1 MLVLVWPR
9 TGMNG
14 LVKYFLLWGPMEY
27 LGLLGDLYLKIALL
41 LVSYLKK

>member
-1 MLVLVWPR
+1 MLVLIWLR

-14 LVKYFLLWGPMEY
+14 LVKYFVLWGPMEY
-27 LGLLGDLYLKIALL
+27 LGLLGDLYLKIALP